1 MSLGSP
7 PRNARLG
14 ATLVDIV
21 PALVPIFP
29 CVTTLYGGHMTGMGG
44 FVVLLYF
51 GAWSLLAAAV
61 SLVWGL
67 GLLARRRTTLGL
79 ARFHLVFEGGS
90 AASLVLATLGVVLMP
105 PVVGFVAYYQDGIK
119 ELFWWVTGSLY
130 AFNWLVWLLPGQRT
144 LRDILAGS
152 RVVRVPASDERIAAV
167 NRWWAPDVTT
177 LLLPVLALAVFWRDR
192 SSLLGGLLAVAAVAL
207 LVGLRR
213 RRSAIAFDGQSR

>member
-7 PRNARLG
+7 PRSARLG
-14 ATLVDIV
+14 AALVELA
-21 PALVPIFP
+21 PTLVPIFP
-29 CVTTLYGGHMTGMGG
+29 CVATMHEGHMTGMGG
-44 FVVLLYF
+44 FVLMLYF
-51 GAWSLLAAAV
+51 GTWSLLAAAV
-61 SLVWGL
+61 NLVWTL

-90 AASLVLATLGVVLMP
+90 AASLVLATLGVVLVP
-105 PVVGFVAYYQDGIK
+105 PVLGFVVYFQDGIK
-119 ELFWWVTGSLY
+119 ELFWWITGALY

-152 RVVRVPASDERIAAV
+152 RAVRVPPSDERVAAV

-177 LLLPVLALAVFWRDR
+177 LLLPVLALVLFGRER
-192 SSLLGGLLAVAAVAL
+192 SGLLGGHLALAATAL

-213 RRSAIAFDGQSR
+213 RCWATAFDGRSR